1 MKKLVTTTVEG
12 AVLVMTIDRAE
23 ARNAVNRAVSQQLAE
38 ALGRLE
44 NDDALA
50 AGVITGAGGNFS
62 AGMDLKAFPI
72 EGIPLVGDR
81 GFCGLTR
88 AQLRKPV
95 VAAVEGWA
103 LGGGFEIALACDLI
117 VCGESARFGLPEV
130 TRGLV
135 PAEGGA
141 LRLPQRLPYHIAME
155 TLLTGAPIT
164 AATAARFGLVNRVVT
179 DGESLLAALDLAH
192 RIARNAPMA
201 LAALKQV
208 QQVCGGMDGPAAF
221 AEQDVIVA
229 PLPASRDAEE
239 GARAFAE
246 QRPPVWRGQ

>member
-1 MKKLVTTTVEG
+1 MKDLVTTTVEDR
-12 AVLVMTIDRAE
+12 VLVMTIDRAE

-38 ALGRLE
+38 AFERLE

-50 AGVITGAGGNFS
+50 TGVITGAGGNFC
-62 AGMDLKAFPI
+62 AGMDLKAFPT

-88 AQLRKPV
+88 AQLCKPV

-155 TLLTGAPIT
+155 TLLTGAPLT
-164 AATAARFGLVNRVVT
+164 AATADRFGLVNRVVA

-208 QQVCGGMDGPAAF
+208 QQVCGGMNGPAAF
-221 AEQDVIVA
+221 VEQDVIVA
-229 PLPASRDAEE
+229 SLPASKDAEE

-246 QRPPVWRGQ
+246 QRPPIWSGQ